1 MLGIINIIN
10 IKCQFLA
17 FYGGVRIV
25 SHALLK
31 SNYKNQPVNFNETL
45 GMWGQQFP
53 FHTCNGNGLSLIS
66 FIYINLIFSWCILD
80 LTIKASRLNRWNKSF
95 LIITCQVPDILI
107 AYFSNFTLKLKCS
120 LAKSQATLY
129 KRIYRYSSMEST
141 WREIT
146 VTRKSPITTSTDMH
160 KHKKKKSWWF
170 AFLLSEDNVK
180 TIRLIVLF
188 V

>member
-1 MLGIINIIN
+1 MSILSILWWCAHCKSCSLI
-10 IKCQFLA
+10 
-17 FYGGVRIV
+17 
-25 SHALLK
+25 

-160 KHKKKKSWWF
+160 KHKKKKVGD
-170 AFLLSEDNVK
+170 LLSCSQK
-180 TIRLIVLF
+180 TMWKQFVLSF
-188 V
+188 CLYSWQCNCQ